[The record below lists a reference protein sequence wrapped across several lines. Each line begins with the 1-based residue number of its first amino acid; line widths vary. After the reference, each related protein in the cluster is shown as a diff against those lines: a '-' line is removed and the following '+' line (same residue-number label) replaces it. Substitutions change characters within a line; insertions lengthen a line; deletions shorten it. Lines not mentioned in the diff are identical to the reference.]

1 MLAAVAKR
9 KSRMESEDKSVVEDI
24 EAKLNRNKKLQAAKF
39 SRSSSK
45 VETNAASTS
54 SAPVAAAPATA
65 STATASASVTPSA
78 AVVSSSPVVSPKETK
93 SSADSDVPSPRE
105 ILSRFEPKKAKGSP
119 AVLPK
124 VTSSP
129 TLTTVSSPGEQNQVV
144 DFRSRLKP
152 VAVSTAGKTS
162 PVAVSPQV
170 PKSTPAAPS
179 AASKKTVS
187 TTSLSK
193 SEPQSTAA
201 TTSLKAAAP
210 TSASKSTAVSAAA
223 DLVSSPKTNSSKA
236 PAPPPPGPKSTPPPS
251 VQPKTSSKPAPVAPA
266 STKSTA
272 PSPGPAV
279 QAKQGNG
286 APPASPTGSA
296 ADYIALAE
304 KARLEYLKKK
314 ASGNMV
320 GTVSKKGPVE
330 ITPMGKKNSSHTEL
344 SKGNQKAKTNGTTP
358 VTKSAPQPSKANGK
372 SPANPAEMKSGQNG
386 NVPVKGVTVDHSYTE
401 QAVNGGRP
409 ISPPPGL
416 IPPPPVGFQDVEDSA
431 SPPSIP
437 RGVVI
442 DIVPP
447 PSSFDVDLPSPP
459 PPPPVSTL
467 RQEDAA
473 SLVSSVSSLSTLS
486 SEHGNSPGLKTGIS
500 IEDMIAPPPPP
511 PPAFEDDVDINDNE
525 QISFIPP
532 PPQFLEIDA
541 NANES
546 KSLDKNS
553 RPFADKS
560 VGAWSCLDVLDW
572 LDSLGLP
579 QYRTSFAKAKV
590 DGAKL
595 LDMGRTE
602 FIALG
607 VTQVGHRMNL
617 ERSVKKLNI
626 AASTNL

>member
-1 MLAAVAKR
+1 MARR
-9 KSRMESEDKSVVEDI
+9 KSRMESEDKSLVEDI

-39 SRSSSK
+39 NRSTSK
-45 VETNAASTS
+45 VETSATPPTSSTTSAKESLTAPSTSGLASTS
-54 SAPVAAAPATA
+54 TTAA
-65 STATASASVTPSA
+65 
-78 AVVSSSPVVSPKETK
+78 PVVSVSVNSAVPPKDTR
-93 SSADSDVPSPRE
+93 STVDLDVPSPRE
-105 ILSRFEPKKAKGSP
+105 ILSRFEPNKTKTSP

-124 VTSSP
+124 GIPPPSSAEP
-129 TLTTVSSPGEQNQVV
+129 TQVI

-152 VAVSTAGKTS
+152 VATSNAGKSS
-162 PVAVSPQV
+162 PVSVTPQV
-170 PKSTPAAPS
+170 PKSTIETS
-179 AASKKTVS
+179 STTSTKLVS
-187 TTSLSK
+187 TTNPSI
-193 SEPQSTAA
+193 SESNSSTIA
-201 TTSLKAAAP
+201 
-210 TSASKSTAVSAAA
+210 ASKSTAPIPASKSTIATSAPIFSVKA
-223 DLVSSPKTNSSKA
+223 NSSKA
-236 PAPPPPGPKSTPPPS
+236 PAPQPPA
-251 VQPKTSSKPAPVAPA
+251 VQPKTSNKPAPATTTT
-266 STKSTA
+266 TKSTA
-272 PSPGPAV
+272 PSKDLSA
-279 QAKQGNG
+279 QAKQGNIS
-286 APPASPTGSA
+286 SPTSPPGSA

-304 KARLEYLKKK
+304 KARQEYLKKK
-314 ASGNMV
+314 ASGNIV
-320 GTVSKKGPVE
+320 ATVSKKGPVE
-330 ITPMGKKNSSHTEL
+330 ITPTGKKNLSQVAL
-344 SKGNQKAKTNGTTP
+344 SKDIQKPKTNGTTP
-358 VTKSAPQPSKANGK
+358 VSKANGK
-372 SPANPAEMKSGQNG
+372 SPANLKETKSESTKPEQNG
-386 NVPVKGVTVDHSYTE
+386 NVPVKGVTVDHSHTE
-401 QAVNGGRP
+401 HAVNGGRP

-416 IPPPPVGFQDVEDSA
+416 IPPPPVGFQDAEDTA

-447 PSSFDVDLPSPP
+447 PSSFEVGLPSPP
-459 PPPPVSTL
+459 PPPPASMV

-486 SEHGNSPGLKTGIS
+486 SEHGNSPSMKPGIS

-511 PPAFEDDVDINDNE
+511 PPAFDDDLDLND
-525 QISFIPP
+525 QDMSFIPP

-553 RPFADKS
+553 RPFVDKS

-579 QYRTSFAKAKV
+579 QYRTSFAKAHV
-590 DGAKL
+590 DGSKL